1 MATTVKSRKTAKPPT
16 LATFVWSGK
25 DKSGNDSK
33 GKIDAHNLADAK
45 IQLRKQGILPKKV
58 TKQSRSLFSSKDK
71 PIKPVDI
78 AFFTR
83 QMATMMRS
91 GVPLLQGLEI
101 VAQGAEKDKLKA
113 LIYTIRADVNG
124 GSDLSSA
131 LAKHPVFFDDLYVSL
146 VAAGEQSGSL
156 EAMLDRLALYKEK
169 AEALKAKIKK
179 ALTYPTAVVVV
190 GLLVTALL
198 LVKVVPV
205 FEDVFGSFGADLP
218 AFTQFVVNLS
228 EFAQRYWLTALAANI
243 AGLFLFRRAMLNSLK
258 FRDSVQK
265 ASLKIPVIGGIL
277 YNAATARFARTLS
290 TTFSAG
296 VPLVQALESCA
307 GASGNALFRDAILQ
321 IRNSVASGQ
330 SLKNAI
336 TMVGIFP
343 MMVVQMVAIGEEAGS
358 LDDMLDKVA
367 EFYEAAVDN
376 AVDNLSSL
384 LEPLIMVVLGTLV
397 GGLVVAM
404 YLPIFQLGQVVG
416 G

>member
-1 MATTVKSRKTAKPPT
+1 MAKTAARKKYKEPKI
-16 LATFVWSGK
+16 LTFAWTGK
-25 DKSGNDSK
+25 DKAGNKSK
-33 GKIDAHNLADAK
+33 GTVDALSLSEAK
-45 IQLRKQGILPKKV
+45 IQLRKQGINYDKV
-58 TKQSRSLFSSKDK
+58 KKQSVSIFSNKDK
-71 PIKPVDI
+71 PIKPIDI

-91 GVPLLQGLEI
+91 GVPLLQGLDI
-101 VAQGAEKDKLKA
+101 VGQGAEKAKLKK
-113 LIYTIRADVNG
+113 LIYDIRADVNG
-124 GSDLSSA
+124 GSDLSTA
-131 LAKHPVFFDDLYVSL
+131 LSRFPQYFDDLYVSL

-169 AEALKAKIKK
+169 SEALKAKIKK

-190 GLLVTALL
+190 GLLVTAIL

-218 AFTQFVVNLS
+218 AFTKFVVNLS
-228 EFAQRYWLTALAANI
+228 EIAQSYWLYVLVL
-243 AGLFLFRRAMLNSLK
+243 LFIGGYFFRRGMIHSKK
-258 FRDSVQK
+258 FRDSVER

-277 YNAATARFARTLS
+277 YNAAVARFARTLA

-307 GASGNALFRDAILQ
+307 GAAGNVVFHDAIMQ
-321 IRNSVASGQ
+321 IRNGIAAGQ

-336 TMVGIFP
+336 NMTGVFP
-343 MMVVQMVAIGEEAGS
+343 VMTVQMVAIGEEAGS
-358 LDDMLDKVA
+358 LDTMLDKVA
-367 EFYEAAVDN
+367 EFFEASVDN
-376 AVDNLSSL
+376 SVDNLSSL

-397 GGLVVAM
+397 GGLVIAM